1 MAPSVT
7 YLGHL
12 IDAAGLHPLPEKV
25 RAIQEVPTPRNV
37 SELKSYLGLFD
48 VLFKVPTQPFHKVG
62 SAEQAVESKGQ
73 VGMEKP
79 QQEEAFQESKKLLV
93 SSQLLVH
100 FDPNLPIT
108 LACDA
113 SNYGIG
119 AVLAHTLPDGSEKPI
134 AYASR
139 TLNSNTKFG

>member
-48 VLFKVPTQPFHKVG
+48 ILFKVPTQPFHKVG

-73 VGMEKP
+73 VGMETPAGGSLPGIK
-79 QQEEAFQESKKLLV
+79 EAPGLL
-93 SSQLLVH
+93 
-100 FDPNLPIT
+100 PT
-108 LACDA
+108 A
-113 SNYGIG
+113 S
-119 AVLAHTLPDGSEKPI
+119 T
-134 AYASR
+134 
-139 TLNSNTKFG
+139 F